1 MGDAAPSLEET
12 FLAHLAYGLGGRALP
27 SGLGS
32 SLARLVEEGRA
43 AWGALDVGADLF
55 VAQLA
60 SHIPADEEI
69 AKALSRAHA
78 ADLHLACACANGV
91 PGAAEALKRTYEPAL
106 LAYVRKTLGSSLI
119 VDEVW
124 QALLVKLLVGDG
136 DRATIACFGGRGP
149 LAAWLKIAAYR
160 LGLNLLRSEGKLE
173 LTSLEALAGAI
184 HDRDPELDL
193 LRARYGEA
201 LRVALSDAFRGL
213 NSHERV
219 LVQLAYVEGMTHARI
234 SVMYRV
240 NQSTITRR
248 LFEIRERIAAS
259 VQRSMRV
266 RAGVEP
272 SELLSIVRLLGSQI
286 DLSVARWLGPSGEE
300 DDR

>member
-12 FLAHLAYGLGGRALP
+12 FLAHLANGLGGRALP

-60 SHIPADEEI
+60 RHVPADEEI

-78 ADLHLACACANGV
+78 ADLYLACACASGV
-91 PGAAEALKRTYEPAL
+91 PGAAEVLKRTFEPTL

-201 LRVALSDAFRGL
+201 LRVALSDALRGL
-213 NSHERV
+213 TSHERV

-248 LFEIRERIAAS
+248 LFEIRERIAAG

-300 DDR
+300 EDR